1 MLFTSCF
8 CYFIVVIHNW
18 LTYVVFDQAI
28 NQKILSNSTDHKAEI
43 KIADA
48 QCSHVDGVIVLITG
62 CLTGKDNVGRN
73 FTQLFFLIPQ
83 EKGYYVQND
92 VFRYLVEDQVLKP
105 ETVLVNRIGESI
117 TAAPVPQEHEPSH
130 VPEPVVPDTIEPTV
144 EELSNCV
151 EVHEY
156 LNNKVDVVVQED
168 IVEEPPQAPTPAAP
182 TQRHGASTPNSNNA
196 SANNNVVE
204 QVAGH
209 SIYIKNLPTTATDEH
224 VEKEFKSFWPIKT
237 GGIQV
242 RSNKVCFVHAFDVKL
257 SFSLIKFNSYL
268 IYLHQ
273 GFCFGFVEFE
283 QLSSMQN
290 AVKV

>member
-8 CYFIVVIHNW
+8 CYFIAVIHNW
-18 LTYVVFDQAI
+18 MTYVAFDQAI
-28 NQKILSNSTDHKAEI
+28 NQKILSNSTYHKAEI

-48 QCSHVDGVIVLITG
+48 QYSHVDGVIVLITG
-62 CLTGKDNVGRN
+62 CLTGKDNVGRK
-73 FTQLFFLIPQ
+73 FTQLFFLAPQ

-105 ETVLVNRIGESI
+105 ETVL
-117 TAAPVPQEHEPSH
+117 
-130 VPEPVVPDTIEPTV
+130 PVVPDTIAPTV

-156 LNNKVDVVVQED
+156 LNNKVEVVVQEE
-168 IVEEPPQAPTPAAP
+168 IVEEPPQFPEPSVPVVQEYAPKKSYTSILRNQIPGPSPVNVPTTTIKVKSATIGKKAPTPAAP
-182 TQRHGASTPNSNNA
+182 TPAHGASAPNSNNA

-204 QVAGH
+204 EVAGH

-224 VEKEFKSFWPIKT
+224 VEKEFKIFGPIKP
-237 GGIQV
+237 GGVQV
-242 RSNKVCFVHAFDVKL
+242 RSNK
-257 SFSLIKFNSYL
+257 
-268 IYLHQ
+268 
-273 GFCFGFVEFE
+273 
-283 QLSSMQN
+283 LSSMQN